1 MIEGP
6 ILTATDL
13 GDATLAALLQ
23 ADAVATSIHT
33 PLIVCHALPELIRA
47 RMLFPHWAEVDRDAQ
62 EVLNAKG
69 REATE
74 WQVERLTGRSPDQF
88 VAAVDSGSPHA
99 VILTQAEEARAG
111 LIVLGPGPT
120 ADRVVRYA
128 PCPVL
133 VARPGPRGPVLGA
146 TDFSDPALPAIR
158 AAAGEAT
165 RRGVSLRLLHAIDI
179 AMPVSPL
186 APELAAGF
194 APIAVDELQQ
204 AAMERLE
211 QALASTGVEGTCA
224 AVGGPAAASIL
235 RYAKEIGAELIV
247 VGTRGRSGLARLALG
262 STAEA
267 VLHGASCSVL
277 VVRLRPD

>member
-13 GDATLAALLQ
+13 SDAAAEALLQ
-23 ADAVATSIHT
+23 ADAIATSIDA

-47 RMLFPHWAEVDRDAQ
+47 RMLFPQWAAVDRDAQ

-69 REATE
+69 GEATA
-74 WQVERLTGRSPDQF
+74 WQVERLTGRTPDHF

-99 VILTQAEEARAG
+99 VILRQAEEARAG
-111 LIVLGPGPT
+111 LIVLGPGAT

-133 VARPGPRGPVLGA
+133 IARRSPRGPLLAA

-158 AAAGEAT
+158 AAADEAK
-165 RRGVSLRLLHAIDI
+165 RRGVSLRLLHAVDI
-179 AMPVSPL
+179 ATPVSPI
-186 APELAAGF
+186 APELSAGF
-194 APIAVDELQQ
+194 APIAIDQLQQ
-204 AAMERLE
+204 AARERLE
-211 QALASTGVEGTCA
+211 QALSSTGAEGTCA
-224 AVGGPAAASIL
+224 VVTGPSSASIL
-235 RYAKEIGAELIV
+235 TYATEIGAELIV

-267 VLHGASCSVL
+267 VLHGAKCSVL
-277 VVRLRPD
+277 VVRLRPE